1 VSPTSAH
8 QLDNPQ
14 TYVRLD
20 PDSMGPLIAA
30 LGDQVREAWATGRD
44 WPLPASFTT
53 PSRVVVVGMGGS
65 AIGADIA
72 STLARISSPIPV
84 EVVHNYTVPPAATG
98 TLVIASSVSG
108 NTEETLA
115 AYEVARAGPGR
126 HLAITTGGELAKL
139 DGPCLTYEWGFHP
152 RAALGWALM
161 PLASVL
167 TQLGV
172 LSIADAEVQA
182 TAAALDANSTAWAIN
197 VPAEENRAKQIAL
210 RLHGRLPVIVGTD
223 FLEVAARRW
232 AGQLQENAKQWAF
245 SAALPEMN
253 HNFINGLGLPSP
265 GIEQLQV
272 EFLDA
277 PELHARNRQRV
288 VLTGQLLDEAGI
300 ANEVISTEATNPLE
314 TILRAAHLG
323 GWVSFYLAML
333 NEVDPSDTSPIE
345 TFKERMG

>member
-1 VSPTSAH
+1 MSPLSEH
-8 QLDNPQ
+8 QLDDPQ
-14 TYVRLD
+14 TYARLD
-20 PDSMGPLIAA
+20 PDGMGWLIAE

-44 WPLPASFTT
+44 WSVPASFTT
-53 PSRVVVVGMGGS
+53 PTRVVVVGMGGS

-72 STLARISSPIPV
+72 STLARISSPIAV
-84 EVVHNYTVPPAATG
+84 EVIRNYTAPPAATG

-126 HLAITTGGELAKL
+126 HLAITTGGHLADL

-152 RAALGWALM
+152 RAALGWGLM
-161 PLASVL
+161 PLAAVL

-172 LSIADAEVQA
+172 LAIADAEVDAA
-182 TAAALDANSTAWAIN
+182 TATLDANSAAWGTE
-197 VPAEENRAKQIAL
+197 VPAAENRAKQIAL
-210 RLHGRLPVIVGTD
+210 RLRGRLPVIVGTD

-253 HNFINGLGLPSP
+253 HNFINGFGLPST
-265 GIEQLQV
+265 GTEQLQV
-272 EFLDA
+272 EFLDTPA
-277 PELHARNRQRV
+277 AHERNRRRVELTGRSLDEASVANEV
-288 VLTGQLLDEAGI
+288 VLTDGAG
-300 ANEVISTEATNPLE
+300 PLA
-314 TILRAAHLG
+314 TILAAAHLG
-323 GWVSFYLAML
+323 DWVSYYLAML